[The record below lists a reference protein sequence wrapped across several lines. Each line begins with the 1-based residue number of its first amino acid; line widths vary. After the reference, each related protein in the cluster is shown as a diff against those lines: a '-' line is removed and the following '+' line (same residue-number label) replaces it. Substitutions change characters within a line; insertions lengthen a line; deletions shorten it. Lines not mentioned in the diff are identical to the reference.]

1 MRTFFNAVLATLCLA
16 GCASRGEAPELL
28 FAIEDGAIRND
39 FFRDG
44 PVAAHVVLKSAAAPR
59 LIVAFPAGNSGV
71 GVWFAQQ
78 SETARWQAPQK
89 IKAESQKLDDGGAR
103 RGVRFETTIS
113 ASRLDVAK
121 AILSNVRVLRDY
133 GYTGKTPEIVNAA
146 PKIGK
151 STVVW
156 ERRRI
161 DGAAGYY
168 LSIEALNGS
177 VENTD
182 RTSSPAFVAEGGEP
196 LRFRVVALTGDT
208 PLTGIPPSALLS
220 NEAGSDERLRN
231 SLAFLAYKEKL
242 LAGSWQYNTYFGRD
256 TLMSIALLG
265 GALRPVAVE
274 AGIGSVLDRL
284 SENGEVAHEEDISEY
299 ALLRRRNEG
308 SPESDDP
315 ILDYKMI
322 DDDFMLAPVLASYL
336 LDTPEGSARAGA
348 FLSRSS
354 PSGAVY
360 RDLVRRNL
368 DYVINM
374 ARPYGAKSRWSNLVR
389 LRSDDPPV
397 GEWRDSNAG
406 LGGGMYPYDVNAALV
421 PAALDA
427 SGRLAASGLLGD
439 GEDLKA
445 LADEAQ
451 RLARTWG
458 KSAPAHFL
466 VSVDQRAAG
475 KKFAATVARLSLA
488 PKSAARAPAGGR
500 IEFPALALDR
510 NGAPIP
516 IMHSDVGF
524 VLLFGTPAEREIE
537 AAAELILRPF
547 PAGLTTPAGMVVANA
562 ALAPDAFA
570 EKFGKDRYH
579 GAVVW
584 SWQQALMI
592 AGLKKQLKREELSDS
607 VKAKLSD
614 ALGILEAS
622 VKAGREHQSA
632 ELWTWSVED
641 GVIKRSPFGDSAVDE
656 TESNAA
662 QLWSTTHL
670 AGKPEPV
677 TRH

>member
-1 MRTFFNAVLATLCLA
+1 MRTLINAVLATLCLA
-16 GCASRGEAPELL
+16 GCVSRDGEPELQ

-44 PVAAHVVLKSAAAPR
+44 PVAAHVILKSAAAPR
-59 LIVAFPAGNSGV
+59 LVVAFPAGNSGV

-89 IKAESQKLDDGGAR
+89 IEAESRKLKDGGVR
-103 RGVRFETTIS
+103 RGVRFETAIS
-113 ASRLDVAK
+113 TSRLDVSK

-133 GYTGKTPEIVNAA
+133 GYTGKTPEIVDVLPRIEGRRA
-146 PKIGK
+146 
-151 STVVW
+151 TW
-156 ERRRI
+156 ERRRL
-161 DGAAGYY
+161 DGGAGYF
-168 LSIEALNGS
+168 LSIEAINGF
-177 VENTD
+177 VEKTGEA
-182 RTSSPAFVAEGGEP
+182 SSFSFVADDGEA
-196 LRFRVVALTGDT
+196 LQLRVVAMTGDT
-208 PLTGIPPSALLS
+208 PLTGIPQAALLS

-231 SLAFLAYKEKL
+231 SLAFLAYEEKL

-265 GALRPVAVE
+265 DALRPIAVE
-274 AGIGSVLDRL
+274 AGIGGVLDRL
-284 SENGEVAHEEDISEY
+284 SANGEVAHEEDISEF
-299 ALLRRRNEG
+299 ALLRRRKEG
-308 SPESDDP
+308 SPESDEP

-336 LDTPEGSARAGA
+336 LDTPEGGTRAGA

-374 ARPYGAKSRWSNLVR
+374 ARPYGAKPRWSNLVR

-451 RLARTWG
+451 RLGGIWG

-466 VSVDQRAAG
+466 VSVDQKAAG
-475 KKFAATVARLSLA
+475 KKFAATAVRLSLA
-488 PKSAARAPAGGR
+488 PNNAARAPAGGR

-524 VLLFGTPAEREIE
+524 VLLFGSPAEREIE

-562 ALAPDAFA
+562 ALAPEALA

-579 GAVVW
+579 GAVIW

-592 AGLKKQLKREELSDS
+592 AGIKKQMTRGDISDP
-607 VKAKLSD
+607 VKSRLID
-614 ALGILEAS
+614 ALGILEDA
-622 VKAGREHQSA
+622 VNAGRAHQSA
-632 ELWTWSVED
+632 ELWTWSVEN
-641 GVIKRSPFGDSAVDE
+641 GAIKRSPFGDSAVDE

-677 TRH
+677 TKH